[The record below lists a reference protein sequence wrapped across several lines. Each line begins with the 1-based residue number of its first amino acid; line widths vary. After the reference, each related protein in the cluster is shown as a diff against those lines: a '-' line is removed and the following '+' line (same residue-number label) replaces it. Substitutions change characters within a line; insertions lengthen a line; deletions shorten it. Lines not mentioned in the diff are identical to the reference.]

1 MTHSSAKN
9 YTGHIGQ
16 KKINPWKLS
25 LLSSAIFSVLG
36 LSACGGGGSGGGS
49 APAPAPAPPPDNP
62 PTVSV
67 DERII
72 VSAGDSVSITATAS
86 DADGDAITYSWMQM
100 TGDAVSNTD
109 GFDAATASFSAPDD
123 VGTYRFEVSA
133 TANGASDTASILVM
147 VLEDVDTAVFIDAE
161 FTGTSDGS
169 IDAPFTEL
177 ASVLQQSL
185 DDNQDTDFYI
195 KTPSD
200 DTVFELWENDSANI
214 NQNISFYGGYLADW
228 QRDEVNSRTP
238 VITDNPRGMRYFNT
252 SEYVEVS
259 GLDLLLDLQN
269 INVNDNLIA
278 ISGNNLVTLMVRNNT
293 IQIADHPFD
302 NSSGTLY
309 GVFADTVS
317 SFSLIGNNITTGA
330 APTSARDSTNNN
342 TGDGDIGNNGSN
354 ADDDDGGNGAGGS
367 ASTRG
372 GGNGGNGGN
381 GSSEAGNA
389 GASGGP
395 GGNGGSAGGAGNNG
409 TDGQDGNN
417 GLEGNVGTGGSGF
430 GRFTSGGRFA
440 VSSGSSGGKG
450 ANGAGGGGGGGGGSS
465 FLGFN
470 GGGGGGGGE
479 GGEGGNGGFGA
490 QSGGASI
497 AVYVVGGTLN
507 DIKDNIIT
515 SGNGGIG
522 GIGGLGAQGGAGGS
536 GGSGENG
543 NSNNSGNGGDG
554 GAGGTGGDG
563 GIGASGGGG
572 PSFGIVLNPDTFATI
587 SNNQITTGDGG
598 NGGSAIIAR
607 EQAAGKGGWSIGIYD
622 ADPNDASTPTL
633 DGNTFT
639 LGQAGADGNPSSGT
653 GTAADTN
660 F

>member
-1 MTHSSAKN
+1 MN
-9 YTGHIGQ
+9 YSLTNIQHAQISQ
-16 KKINPWKLS
+16 TKINPWKPS
-25 LLSSAIFSVLG
+25 LLSIAIVSVLG
-36 LSACGGGGSGGGS
+36 LSACGGGGGDSGS
-49 APAPAPAPPPDNP
+49 TPIPTPPPARDNP
-62 PTVSV
+62 PVVSV

-72 VSAGDSVSITATAS
+72 VSAGDAVSLTATAS
-86 DADGDAITYSWMQM
+86 DPDGDSITYSWTQV
-100 TGDAVSNTD
+100 TGEAVTNTN
-109 GFDAATASFSAPDD
+109 GFDSATASFSAPDE
-123 VGTYRFEVSA
+123 VGTFRFEVSA
-133 TANGASDTASILVM
+133 RANGASDTASILVM

-177 ASVLQQSL
+177 ASVLQQSI

-200 DTVFELWENDSANI
+200 DTMFQLWENSASNI

-228 QRDEVNSRTP
+228 QRDEVNNRTP
-238 VITDNPRGMRYFNT
+238 VITDNPRGMHYFNT
-252 SEYVEVS
+252 SEYIEVS

-269 INVNDNLIA
+269 INVNDNPIA
-278 ISGNNLVTLMVRNNT
+278 ISGNNLVALMVRNNT
-293 IQIADHPFD
+293 IEIADHPFD

-309 GVFADTVS
+309 GVYADTVA
-317 SFSLIGNNITTGA
+317 SFSLIGNDITTGA
-330 APTSARDSTNNN
+330 APTSARNASNNN
-342 TGDGDIGNNGSN
+342 TGDGDIGSDGGN
-354 ADDDDGGNGAGGS
+354 ADDDDGGNGAGAGIVK
-367 ASTRG
+367 G
-372 GGNGGNGGN
+372 GGDGGNGGN

-389 GASGGP
+389 GANGGR
-395 GGNGGSAGGAGNNG
+395 GGNGGSAGGAGNDG

-417 GLEGNVGTGGSGF
+417 GVDGNTGTGGSGF
-430 GRFTSGGRFA
+430 GRFTNGGRFA
-440 VSSGSSGGKG
+440 VSSGSPGGKG
-450 ANGAGGGGGGGGGSS
+450 ADGYGGGGGGGGGSS

-490 QSGGASI
+490 SSGGASI

-507 DIKDNIIT
+507 DIKDNTIT

-536 GGSGENG
+536 GGSGEDG
-543 NSNNSGNGGDG
+543 NSSNSGNGGDG

-622 ADPNDASTPTL
+622 ADPTDASTPTL
-633 DGNTFT
+633 EGNTFT

-653 GTAADTN
+653 GTAAGQN